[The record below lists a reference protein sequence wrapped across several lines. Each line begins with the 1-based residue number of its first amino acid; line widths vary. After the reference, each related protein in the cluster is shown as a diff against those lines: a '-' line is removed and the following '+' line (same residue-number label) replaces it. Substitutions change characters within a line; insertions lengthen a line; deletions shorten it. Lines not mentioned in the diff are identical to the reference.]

1 MRRAFF
7 CFLGTHKAQ
16 VSANILALRT
26 ICEANGGAMKQY
38 KGLDNEAVALSRKE
52 HGSNRLKG
60 RKKASF
66 FQKLL
71 SNFSDPIVR
80 ILLVALGINVLF
92 TLQNMNLFECLGIVL
107 AISVSALVS
116 TLSEFGSEN
125 AFEKMLA
132 AGDKQTACVFRNS
145 SLVSL
150 PIDDIVV
157 GDILLLGAGEAV
169 PADGRLIEG
178 TVSVDQSALNGES
191 RESKKRPLSYVT
203 PRSPDSENRLFRGS
217 LITQGSAVM
226 EVSEVGEKTFLG
238 GVAGDLTLD
247 TRESPMKLRLAS
259 LAKTISRIGYVLAAV
274 VALSYLFGKIVVD
287 NGFDLTLITETYGNL
302 PAVFSVFVRAL
313 TIAITVVVVA
323 VPEGLPMMIGVV
335 LSSNMKRM
343 LKDQILVKKMVGI
356 ETAGSM
362 NLLFCDKTGT
372 ITNGVQS
379 VEGVVLSQGEWIQD
393 FQKISKE
400 AVFPYLVANA
410 VYNTDCQVVDGKIAG
425 SNATDRA
432 IASFFAKNK
441 ELCGAVYGG
450 IPFHSRYKYSAAK
463 LPDGKVV
470 IKGAP
475 EVLFPYTV
483 YAISRSGERVAFDR
497 TALLETY
504 RRLTSRSS
512 RVVAVALANQMPSAL
527 GFSSLTL
534 VALIA
539 IRDTVRKSAYQSV
552 KTLRDAG
559 ISVVMMT
566 GDGPDTARA
575 IASEVGII
583 SPNGRQT
590 VLTGSQLAAMT
601 DSEVA
606 KILPHLAVLSRALPQ
621 DKTRLVRIAQSMD
634 LVVGMTGDGVNDA
647 PALKLS
653 DVGFAMGSG
662 TDIAKE
668 AGDIVILNNDIS
680 AIVKS
685 VLYGRTIFKSICKFI
700 VFQLTMNLCAVSV
713 TLIGPL
719 LGIESPITIMQMLW
733 INMIMDTLGGL
744 AFAGEAP
751 SLATMREVP
760 KKRTDSLL
768 TQEMIGKI
776 MWNGFMTVLLC
787 VGFMSL
793 DYVKRGLGFYENR
806 LLFDSA
812 LFSLF
817 VFLGIM
823 QFFNARTERI
833 NLFANLKKNPS
844 FISITILVTV
854 VQLLMVFFGGTLF
867 RTTPLSLQILAGLFV
882 LSFAVIPLDVIR
894 KMIMRFGKVR
904 NEEMFAKVKVNG
916 MG

>member
-16 VSANILALRT
+16 VRANILGLRT

-66 FQKLL
+66 LQKLL

-116 TLSEFGSEN
+116 TLSEYGSEN
-125 AFEKMLA
+125 AFEKMLE
-132 AGDKQTACVFRNS
+132 AGEKQSAYVYRNAR
-145 SLVSL
+145 LISL

-157 GDILLLGAGEAV
+157 GDVIVLSAGEAIF
-169 PADGRLIEG
+169 ADGRLIEG

-191 RESKKRPLSYVT
+191 RESKKRPLSVST
-203 PRSPDSENRLFRGS
+203 PRTPDSENRVFRGS
-217 LITQGSAVM
+217 LVTQGHAVM
-226 EVSEVGEKTFLG
+226 EVSEVGENTFLG
-238 GVAGDLTLD
+238 GVAQDLTLD
-247 TRESPMKLRLAS
+247 TRESPMKLRLSA
-259 LAKTISRIGYVLAAV
+259 LAKTISRIGYVLAVV
-274 VALSYLFGKIVVD
+274 VALSYLFGTIVAD
-287 NGFDLTLITETYGNL
+287 NGFHWELIKENYGNL
-302 PAVFSVFVRAL
+302 HSVLSLLVRAL
-313 TIAITVVVVA
+313 TLAVTVVVVA
-323 VPEGLPMMIGVV
+323 VPEGLPMMICVV

-362 NLLFCDKTGT
+362 NILFCDKTGT

-379 VEGVVLSQGEWIQD
+379 VEGVVLAGGDMIREYH
-393 FQKISKE
+393 KLTRE

-410 VYNTDCQVVDGKIAG
+410 VYNTECQIVDGKIAG

-432 IASFFAKNK
+432 IVSYFSKGT
-441 ELCGAVYGG
+441 EPRGAVYGG
-450 IPFHSRYKYSAAK
+450 IPFHSRYKYSAAM
-463 LPDGKVV
+463 LSDGKVV

-475 EVLFPYTV
+475 EVLFPHMQ
-483 YAISRSGERVAFDR
+483 YAISRSGERVIFDKSD
-497 TALLETY
+497 LMKTY
-504 RRLTSRSS
+504 RTLTARSS
-512 RVVAVALANQMPSAL
+512 RVLAVALADRMPSAL

-559 ISVVMMT
+559 IAVVMMT
-566 GDGPDTARA
+566 GDGPDTAA
-575 IASEVGII
+575 SIAKEVGII
-583 SPNGRQT
+583 SNAGSQL
-590 VLTGSQLAAMT
+590 VLTGSELAAMT

-606 KILPHLAVLSRALPQ
+606 KILPNLAVLSRALPQ
-621 DKTRLVRIAQSMD
+621 DKTRLVRIAQSLD

-680 AIVKS
+680 AIVKA
-685 VLYGRTIFKSICKFI
+685 VLYGRTVFKSICKFI

-719 LGIESPITIMQMLW
+719 LGIDAPITIMQMLW

-751 SLATMREVP
+751 TPDTMAEAP
-760 KKRTDSLL
+760 KKRTDPLL
-768 TQEMIGKI
+768 THEMLGKI
-776 MWNGFMTVLLC
+776 LWNGCMTVLLC
-787 VGFMSL
+787 MSFMTL
-793 DYVKRGLGFYENR
+793 DYVKNTLGFSENP
-806 LLFDSA
+806 LMFYSA
-812 LFSLF
+812 FFSLF

-833 NLFANLKKNPS
+833 NLFANLQKNRS
-844 FISITILVTV
+844 FMGITALVMM
-854 VQLLMVFFGGTLF
+854 VQLLMVFFGGAVF
-867 RTTPLSLQILAGLFV
+867 RTTPLSGSILLGVFI

-894 KMIMRFGKVR
+894 KVIMRLGSTRGEKR
-904 NEEMFAKVKVNG
+904 ELCRIE
-916 MG
+916 

>member
-1 MRRAFF
+1 M
-7 CFLGTHKAQ
+7 G
-16 VSANILALRT
+16 LRT
-26 ICEANGGAMKQY
+26 MYEVNGGTMKQY
-38 KGLDNEAVALSRKE
+38 KGLDNEAVVLSRKR

-71 SNFSDPIVR
+71 SNFSDPIVK
-80 ILLVALGINVLF
+80 ILLAALLINVLF
-92 TLQNMNLFECLGIVL
+92 TLQNMNLYECLGIML
-107 AISVSALVS
+107 AILVSAFVS
-116 TLSEFGSEN
+116 TISEYGSEN

-132 AGDKQTACVFRNS
+132 AGEKQTAYVFRNS
-145 SLVSL
+145 ELISLSL
-150 PIDDIVV
+150 DDIVV
-157 GDILLLGAGEAV
+157 GDMVLIEAGEAIS
-169 PADGRLIEG
+169 ADGILIEG
-178 TVSVDQSALNGES
+178 NVSVDQSALNGES
-191 RESKKRPLSYVT
+191 RESKKRPLSFQT
-203 PRSPDSENRLFRGS
+203 LRTLDAENRVFRGS
-217 LITQGSAVM
+217 LVTQGRAVIQ
-226 EVSEVGEKTFLG
+226 VTEVGENTFLG
-238 GVAGDLTLD
+238 GVAKELTLD
-247 TRESPMKLRLAS
+247 TRESPMKLRLSA

-287 NGFDLTLITETYGNL
+287 NGFSLALMAENYGDLHSVLSLCVSALTL
-302 PAVFSVFVRAL
+302 AV
-313 TIAITVVVVA
+313 TVVVVA
-323 VPEGLPMMIGVV
+323 VPEGLPMMICVV

-379 VEGVVLSQGEWIQD
+379 VEGIVLSGGEWIQD
-393 FQKISKE
+393 YKKMTRE
-400 AVFPYLVANA
+400 AVFPYLLANA
-410 VYNTDCQVVDGKIAG
+410 VYNTDCQLVDGKIAG

-432 IASFFAKNK
+432 IVSFFAKDAVPR
-441 ELCGAVYGG
+441 GAIYGG
-450 IPFHSRYKYSAAK
+450 VPFHSRYKYSAAM
-463 LPDGKVV
+463 LYDRKVV

-475 EVLFPYTV
+475 EVLFPYME
-483 YAISRSGERVAFDR
+483 YAFNRAGEKTTFDK
-497 TALLETY
+497 TALMKTY
-504 RRLTSRSS
+504 RTLTSRSS
-512 RVVAVALANQMPSAL
+512 RVLAVALADRMPSAL
-527 GFSSLTL
+527 GFPSLTL
-534 VALIA
+534 VALVA

-552 KTLRDAG
+552 KTLHEAG
-559 ISVVMMT
+559 IAVVMMT

-575 IASEVGII
+575 IANEVGII
-583 SPNGRQT
+583 SNTGRQT
-590 VLTGSQLAAMT
+590 VLTGSELAAMT
-601 DSEVA
+601 DTEVA

-621 DKTRLVRIAQSMD
+621 DKTRLVRIAQSLD

-668 AGDIVILNNDIS
+668 AGDIVILNNDIL
-680 AIVKS
+680 AIVKA

-719 LGIESPITIMQMLW
+719 LGIEAPITIMQMLW

-751 SLATMREVP
+751 TPDTMREVP

-768 TQEMIGKI
+768 TYEMLGKI
-776 MWNGFMTVLLC
+776 LWNGFMTLLLC
-787 VGFMSL
+787 MCFMSL
-793 DYVKRGLGFYENR
+793 DYIKNALGFAENP
-806 LLFDSA
+806 LMFYSA
-812 LFSLF
+812 FFSLF

-833 NLFANLKKNPS
+833 NLFANLKKNRS
-844 FISITILVTV
+844 FMSITALVMT

-867 RTTPLSLQILAGLFV
+867 RTTPLSLHILLGL
-882 LSFAVIPLDVIR
+882 LAMSFAVIPLDVIR
-894 KMIMRFGKVR
+894 KAIMRIGNTRGEKKGTVPHKIAPAW
-904 NEEMFAKVKVNG
+904 E
-916 MG
+916 

>member
-1 MRRAFF
+1 M
-7 CFLGTHKAQ
+7 G
-16 VSANILALRT
+16 LRT
-26 ICEANGGAMKQY
+26 IYEANGGAMKQY
-38 KGLDNEAVALSRKE
+38 KGLDNESVALSRKQ

-80 ILLVALGINVLF
+80 ILLAALGINILF

-107 AISVSALVS
+107 AILVSALVS
-116 TLSEFGSEN
+116 TLSEYGSEN
-125 AFEKMLA
+125 AFEKMLE
-132 AGDKQTACVFRNS
+132 AGEKQKAYVYRNAR
-145 SLVSL
+145 LIAL

-157 GDILLLGAGEAV
+157 GDMIVLSAGEAV
-169 PADGRLIEG
+169 PADGCLIEG
-178 TVSVDQSALNGES
+178 GVSVDQSALNGES

-203 PRSPDSENRLFRGS
+203 PRTPDSENRVFRGS
-217 LITQGSAVM
+217 LVTQGSAVM
-226 EVSEVGEKTFLG
+226 EVCEVGEHTFLG
-238 GVAGDLTLD
+238 GVARELTLD
-247 TRESPMKLRLAS
+247 TRESPMKLRLSA

-274 VALSYLFGKIVVD
+274 VALSYLFGAIVVD
-287 NGFDLTLITETYGNL
+287 NGFNWNLIKEIYGNL
-302 PAVFSVFVRAL
+302 HSVLSLFVRAL
-313 TIAITVVVVA
+313 TLAVTVVVVA
-323 VPEGLPMMIGVV
+323 VPEGLPMMICVV

-362 NLLFCDKTGT
+362 NILFCDKTGT
-372 ITNGVQS
+372 ITNGMQS
-379 VEGVVLSQGEWIQD
+379 VEGVVLAGGEWI
-393 FQKISKE
+393 KEYPKLTRE

-410 VYNTDCQVVDGKIAG
+410 VYNTDCQLVDGKIAG

-432 IASFFAKNK
+432 IVSYFAKST
-441 ELCGAVYGG
+441 EPRGAVYGG

-463 LPDGKVV
+463 LSDGTVV

-475 EVLFPYTV
+475 EVLFPYMQ
-483 YAISRSGERVAFDR
+483 YAINRSGERCTFDQSV
-497 TALLETY
+497 LMKTY
-504 RRLTSRSS
+504 RTLTARSS
-512 RVVAVALANQMPSAL
+512 RVLAVALADGMPSAL
-527 GFSSLTL
+527 GFPSLTF

-539 IRDTVRKSAYQSV
+539 IRDTVRRSAYQSV
-552 KTLRDAG
+552 KTLHEAG

-566 GDGPDTARA
+566 GDGPDTAA
-575 IASEVGII
+575 SIAKEVGIL
-583 SPNGRQT
+583 SSAGRHL
-590 VLTGSQLAAMT
+590 VLTGSELAAMT

-621 DKTRLVRIAQSMD
+621 DKTRLVRIAQSLD

-680 AIVKS
+680 AIVKA
-685 VLYGRTIFKSICKFI
+685 VLYGRTVFKSICKFI

-719 LGIESPITIMQMLW
+719 LGIEAPITIMQMLW

-744 AFAGEAP
+744 AFAGEVP
-751 SLATMREVP
+751 TPDTMAEAP
-760 KKRTDSLL
+760 KKRTDPLL
-768 TQEMIGKI
+768 TYEMLGKI
-776 MWNGFMTVLLC
+776 LWNGFTTVLLC
-787 VGFMSL
+787 MSFMSL
-793 DYVKRGLGFYENR
+793 HYVKNALGFAENP
-806 LLFDSA
+806 LMFYSA
-812 LFSLF
+812 FFSLF

-833 NLFANLKKNPS
+833 NLLANLKQNRS
-844 FISITILVTV
+844 FMGITALVMT
-854 VQLLMVFFGGTLF
+854 VQLLMVFFGGALF
-867 RTTPLSLQILAGLFV
+867 RTTPLSVSILSGVFA

-894 KMIMRFGKVR
+894 KVIMRIGSMR
-904 NEEMFAKVKVNG
+904 NENKELCRIK
-916 MG
+916 

>member
-1 MRRAFF
+1 
-7 CFLGTHKAQ
+7 LG
-16 VSANILALRT
+16 LRT
-26 ICEANGGAMKQY
+26 IYEANGGAMKQY
-38 KGLDNEAVALSRKE
+38 KGLDNEAVALSRKQ

-80 ILLVALGINVLF
+80 ILLAALIINVLF
-92 TLQNMNLFECLGIVL
+92 TLQNMNLYECLGIVL
-107 AISVSALVS
+107 AILVSALVS
-116 TLSEFGSEN
+116 TVSEYGSEN

-132 AGDKQTACVFRNS
+132 AGEKQRAYVYRNAKLL
-145 SLVSL
+145 SLL
-150 PIDDIVV
+150 IDDIVV
-157 GDILLLGAGEAV
+157 GDFVLLSAGEAV
-169 PADGRLIEG
+169 PADGWLMEG
-178 TVSVDQSALNGES
+178 FVSVDQSALNGES
-191 RESKKRPLSYVT
+191 RESKKRPLSYTT
-203 PRSPDSENRLFRGS
+203 PRTPDSENRVFRGS
-217 LITQGSAVM
+217 LVTQGRAVM
-226 EVSEVGEKTFLG
+226 EVSEVGEHTFLG
-238 GVAGDLTLD
+238 GVAQDLTLD
-247 TRESPMKLRLAS
+247 TRESPMKLRLSA

-287 NGFDLTLITETYGNL
+287 NGFSLALIAENYGNL
-302 PAVFSVFVRAL
+302 HAVLSLCVRAL
-313 TIAITVVVVA
+313 TLAVTVVVVA
-323 VPEGLPMMIGVV
+323 VPEGLPMMICVV

-362 NLLFCDKTGT
+362 NILFCDKTGT

-379 VEGVVLSQGEWIQD
+379 VEGIVLAEGEWIGD
-393 FQKISKE
+393 YKKMTRE

-410 VYNTDCQVVDGKIAG
+410 VYNTDCQLVDGKVAG

-432 IASFFAKNK
+432 IVSYFAKNK
-441 ELCGAVYGG
+441 EPLGAVYGG
-450 IPFHSRYKYSAAK
+450 IPFHSRYKYSAAM
-463 LPDGKVV
+463 LSDGKVV

-475 EVLFPYTV
+475 EVLFPYMQ
-483 YAISRSGERVAFDR
+483 YAINRVGERVVFDQS
-497 TALLETY
+497 AIMKTY
-504 RRLTSRSS
+504 RTLTSRSS
-512 RVVAVALANQMPSAL
+512 RVLAVALADRMPSAL
-527 GFSSLTL
+527 GFSSLTF

-552 KTLRDAG
+552 KTLHDAG
-559 ISVVMMT
+559 IAVVMMT
-566 GDGPDTARA
+566 GDGPDTARS
-575 IASEVGII
+575 IAKEVGII
-583 SPNGRQT
+583 SNTGRQT
-590 VLTGSQLAAMT
+590 ILTGSELAAMT

-606 KILPHLAVLSRALPQ
+606 KILPNLAVLSRALPQ
-621 DKTRLVRIAQSMD
+621 DKTRLVRVAQSLD

-680 AIVKS
+680 AIVKA

-719 LGIESPITIMQMLW
+719 LGIDAPITIMQMLW

-751 SLATMREVP
+751 TPDTMTEVP
-760 KKRTDSLL
+760 KKRTDPLL
-768 TQEMIGKI
+768 SHEMLGKI
-776 MWNGFMTVLLC
+776 LWNGFMTVLLC
-787 VGFMSL
+787 MGFMSL
-793 DYVKRGLGFYENR
+793 DYIKKALGFVEDR
-806 LLFDSA
+806 LVFYSA
-812 LFSLF
+812 FFSLF

-823 QFFNARTERI
+823 QFFNARTDRI
-833 NLFANLKKNPS
+833 NLFANLKKNRS
-844 FISITILVTV
+844 FMGITALVMT

-867 RTTPLSLQILAGLFV
+867 RTTPLAPSILLGLFAM
-882 LSFAVIPLDVIR
+882 SFAVIPLDVIR
-894 KMIMRFGKVR
+894 KVIMRIGSTK
-904 NEEMFAKVKVNG
+904 EEKAKRELCRIK
-916 MG
+916 

>member
-1 MRRAFF
+1 
-7 CFLGTHKAQ
+7 LG
-16 VSANILALRT
+16 LRT
-26 ICEANGGAMKQY
+26 IYEANGGAMKQY

-60 RKKASF
+60 RKKVSF

-80 ILLVALGINVLF
+80 ILLAALVINVLF
-92 TLQNMNLFECLGIVL
+92 TLQNMNLYECLGIVL
-107 AISVSALVS
+107 AILVSALVS
-116 TLSEFGSEN
+116 TVSEYGSEN

-132 AGDKQTACVFRNS
+132 AGEQQRAYVYRNAK
-145 SLVSL
+145 LLSL

-157 GDILLLGAGEAV
+157 GDFVLLSAGEAI
-169 PADGRLIEG
+169 PADGRLMEG
-178 TVSVDQSALNGES
+178 FVSVDQSALNGES
-191 RESKKRPLSYVT
+191 RESKKRPLSYTT
-203 PRSPDSENRLFRGS
+203 PRTPDSENRVFRGS
-217 LITQGSAVM
+217 LVTQGSAVM
-226 EVSEVGEKTFLG
+226 EVSEVGENTFLG
-238 GVAGDLTLD
+238 GVAQDLTLD
-247 TRESPMKLRLAS
+247 TRESPMKLRLSA

-287 NGFDLTLITETYGNL
+287 NGFSLALIAENYGNL
-302 PAVFSVFVRAL
+302 HSVLSLCVRAL
-313 TIAITVVVVA
+313 TLAVTVVVVA
-323 VPEGLPMMIGVV
+323 VPEGLPMMICVV

-343 LKDQILVKKMVGI
+343 LNDQILVKKMVGI

-379 VEGVVLSQGEWIQD
+379 VEGIVLAGGEWIGD
-393 FQKISKE
+393 YKKITRE
-400 AVFPYLVANA
+400 AVFPYLIANA
-410 VYNTDCQVVDGKIAG
+410 IYNTDCQIVDGKIAG

-432 IASFFAKNK
+432 IVSFFAKGT
-441 ELCGAVYGG
+441 EPRGAVYGG
-450 IPFHSRYKYSAAK
+450 IPFHSRYKYSAAM
-463 LPDGKVV
+463 LSDGKVV

-475 EVLFPYTV
+475 EVLFPYMA
-483 YAISRSGERVAFDR
+483 YAFNRAGEKVAFDK
-497 TALLETY
+497 TALMKTY
-504 RRLTSRSS
+504 RTLTSRSS
-512 RVVAVALANQMPSAL
+512 RVLAVALADRMPSAL
-527 GFSSLTL
+527 GFSSLTF

-552 KTLRDAG
+552 KTLHDAG
-559 ISVVMMT
+559 IAVVMMT
-566 GDGPDTARA
+566 GDGPDTARS
-575 IASEVGII
+575 IANEVGII
-583 SPNGRQT
+583 SDAGRQL
-590 VLTGSQLAAMT
+590 VLTGSELAVMT

-621 DKTRLVRIAQSMD
+621 DKTRLVRIAQSLD

-680 AIVKS
+680 AIVKA

-719 LGIESPITIMQMLW
+719 LGIEAPITIMQMLW

-751 SLATMREVP
+751 TPDTMTEAP
-760 KKRTDSLL
+760 KKRTDPLL
-768 TQEMIGKI
+768 THEMLGKI
-776 MWNGFMTVLLC
+776 LWNGFMTVLLC
-787 VGFMSL
+787 MGFMSL
-793 DYVKRGLGFYENR
+793 DYIKKALGFVEDR
-806 LLFDSA
+806 LVFYSA
-812 LFSLF
+812 FFSLF

-833 NLFANLKKNPS
+833 HLFANLKKNRS
-844 FISITILVTV
+844 FMGITALVMT
-854 VQLLMVFFGGTLF
+854 VQLLMVFFGGTVF
-867 RTTPLSLQILAGLFV
+867 RTTPLSFSILLGLFAM
-882 LSFAVIPLDVIR
+882 SFAVIPLDVIR
-894 KMIMRFGKVR
+894 KVVMRIGNTK
-904 NEEMFAKVKVNG
+904 EEKKELCRIE
-916 MG
+916 